1 MKILPYIN
9 KNSGKIFLDETNKSS
24 IFNNLYSCRG
34 GQLFGETNNQG
45 IIMSV
50 LEIFAF
56 ERISSERIPL
66 YAMSVSAGLP
76 VPVENDVD
84 KVIDLNEFLVEHPV
98 ATFFARVKGD
108 TLNAVGIQNDDIL
121 IVDTAVEP
129 TDGKTVIA
137 SINNELTVKIY
148 REIKGEVYL
157 QSNNNQFV
165 PKTIGSEI
173 DYEIIG
179 IVSKV
184 IHSL

>member
-1 MKILPYIN
+1 
-9 KNSGKIFLDETNKSS
+9 
-24 IFNNLYSCRG
+24 
-34 GQLFGETNNQG
+34 
-45 IIMSV
+45 MSV
-50 LEIFAF
+50 LEILAF
-56 ERISSERIPL
+56 EPTSSERIPL

-76 VPVENDVD
+76 VPVENDID

-108 TLNAVGIQNDDIL
+108 VLNSVGIQNDDIL
-121 IVDTAVEP
+121 IVDTAIAP
-129 TDGKTVIA
+129 KDGKTVIA

-148 REIKGEVYL
+148 REVGGQVYL

-165 PKTIGSEI
+165 PKSIGSEL
-173 DYEIIG
+173 DYEIVG